1 MAVAKNA
8 EKFVKL
14 TDDLGFSVQPTKE
27 ELNDFSA
34 AGFKSVINMRFDWE
48 KGFIPEEKDILA
60 KQNIQ
65 YFQKPIDQV
74 TDFTDA
80 YVDDMIKTIDESQ
93 KPVLVHCNVGL
104 TAAVVS
110 LVFAA
115 KKLNTDG
122 TQVINWGKEFGY
134 NFAYFAE
141 LYNFINN
148 YMQKK

>member
-1 MAVAKNA
+1 MAVAKNS

-14 TDDLGFSVQPTKE
+14 TDDLGFSVQPTRE
-27 ELNDFSA
+27 ELKDFSA

-48 KGFIPEEKDILA
+48 KGFIPEEKDILE

-65 YFQKPIDQV
+65 YFQKPID
-74 TDFTDA
+74 
-80 YVDDMIKTIDESQ
+80 TIDESQ
-93 KPVLVHCNVGL
+93 KPVLIHCNVGL
-104 TAAVVS
+104 TAAAVS
-110 LVFAA
+110 LMFAA